1 MKMIG
6 KNNGF
11 LPLSPTSPLS
21 PPHEFGECSRIC
33 DGESRRKLLDAG
45 AKDGESLPVFMDL
58 VEEKL
63 PVFLRGIVAAAD
75 NWKEADVLCLGS
87 IAVFSACLPNV
98 SGLYDGISVYPNLF
112 FFLTARASS
121 GKGRLGLCRLLVE
134 PIHRSLYDQYR
145 KDREKFQRKMED
157 WEAHKSQGAAK
168 PTQPV
173 RRMLF
178 IPANSSATSVYQI
191 LADNGESGLIFE
203 TEGDTL
209 AYSFSSDF
217 GNFSD
222 GLRKAFH
229 HEPISYHRRKDD
241 EHVDI
246 MTPKL
251 STVLSG
257 TPGQLQALVR
267 DAENG
272 LFSRFI
278 LYKLETGV
286 YWKDVFAASDK
297 PSLNRRFAWLG
308 ERFAVFYRQLLLS
321 KPMEFRLTGGQAE
334 RFNVYFSSAQLDLNL
349 MYGDGIVAS
358 VRRLGLI
365 CYRIAMILSVIRMME
380 DGIADGLIICSDVD
394 FDTAMTIVRILESH
408 TAQVFEDLCGS
419 AQAPGGGVFSR
430 ERFVAELPDEF
441 TRSGYSS
448 AAVMLGIT
456 DRTAQ
461 RYIKASIDVGDI
473 ERLGYG
479 KYRKLRHD

>member
-1 MKMIG
+1 MRKREIS
-6 KNNGF
+6 
-11 LPLSPTSPLS
+11 PLSPSSPLS
-21 PPHEFGECSRIC
+21 PPAEFGEIRRIEET
-33 DGESRRKLLDAG
+33 ESRRILMNGG
-45 AKDGESLPVFMDL
+45 AQEGDCLPVFMDM
-58 VEEKL
+58 VEERL
-63 PVFLRGIVAAAD
+63 PLFLRYVVCVAD
-75 NWKEADVLCLGS
+75 SYKEADVLCLGAL
-87 IAVFSACLPNV
+87 AVFSSCMPNV
-98 SGLYDGISVYPNLF
+98 SGLYDGIRVYPNLY

-134 PIHRSLYDQYR
+134 PIHRGLYDQYR
-145 KDREKFQRKMED
+145 KDREIYARKMDE
-157 WEAHKSQGAAK
+157 WEAHKSQGAVK
-168 PTQPV
+168 PTPPV

-191 LADNGESGLIFE
+191 LADNGERGLIFE

-246 MTPKL
+246 MSPKL

-267 DAENG
+267 DAEDG

-278 LYKLETGV
+278 LYKLDTGV
-286 YWKDVFAASDK
+286 YWKDVFAASDR

-308 ERFAVFYRQLLLS
+308 ERFAVFYRQLEECG
-321 KPMEFRLTGGQAE
+321 PMEFKLTCGQAQ
-334 RFNVYFSSAQLDLNL
+334 RFNIHFSGAQMDFNL
-349 MYGDGIVAS
+349 MYGEGIIAS

-365 CYRIAMILSVIRMME
+365 CYRIAMILSVVRMME
-380 DGIADGLIICSDVD
+380 EGIPRGLVVCRDVD
-394 FDTAMTIVRILESH
+394 FETAMTITQVLESH
-408 TAQVFEDLCGS
+408 TAQIYEELRGRCVSVGAGRPDC
-419 AQAPGGGVFSR
+419 R
-430 ERFVAELPDEF
+430 ERFLAELPDEF
-441 TRSGYSS
+441 TRTGYSS
-448 AAVMLGIT
+448 AAGMMGIT

-461 RYIKASIDVGDI
+461 RYIRTSVEMGEL
-473 ERLGYG
+473 ERLSYG
-479 KYRKLRHD
+479 KYRKVRQKNEK